1 MGFCLAEVLQLCFQ
15 HEKNIAKQASSE
27 AVNHIRT
34 TAEKQIVGLPFHKF
48 WTASYWHF
56 NA

>member
-1 MGFCLAEVLQLCFQ
+1 MLSKYCTSMGFCLAEVLQLCLQ

-48 WTASYWHF
+48 
-56 NA
+56 